1 MLSILVMH
9 TIRRERGGRYMV
21 DILDAARYL
30 VFLSYGRKQYSL
42 TPLKLQKLLYLA
54 QGWSYVWD
62 RRAAFWDEFE
72 AWQYGPVNERVYETF
87 KKYGRS
93 EIPQREGRDL
103 LEDFDVRETLTAIWN
118 DYGRMTAYDLVELTH
133 HQQPWCNAYARGSS
147 ITNNSIKQ
155 YFQSTF

>member
-1 MLSILVMH
+1 
-9 TIRRERGGRYMV
+9 MV

-30 VFLSYGRKQYSL
+30 VFLSYGRKKYSL

-62 RRAAFWDEFE
+62 DKAAFSDEFE
-72 AWQYGPVNERVYETF
+72 AWQYGPVNEKVYETF

-93 EIPQREGRDL
+93 EIPEREGIDF
-103 LEDFDVRETLTAIWN
+103 LEDFDVEETLVAIWN
-118 DYGRMTAYDLVELTH
+118 EYGKRTAYDLVDLTH
-133 HQQPWCNAYARGSS
+133 KQKPWRDAYSKGTKISNSS
-147 ITNNSIKQ
+147 IKR

>member
-1 MLSILVMH
+1 
-9 TIRRERGGRYMV
+9 MV

-30 VFLSYGRKQYSL
+30 VFLSYGKKQYSL

-62 RRAAFWDEFE
+62 NRAAFHDEFE
-72 AWQYGPVNERVYETF
+72 AWQYGPVNEMVYETF

-93 EIPQREGRDL
+93 EIPEKEGINFL
-103 LEDFDVRETLTAIWN
+103 GDFDVKETLEAIWN
-118 DYGRMTAYDLVELTH
+118 EFGKKTAYDLVNLTH
-133 HQQPWCNAYARGSS
+133 DQKPWRDAYSKGTK
-147 ITNNSIKQ
+147 ITNSSIKQ

>member
-1 MLSILVMH
+1 
-9 TIRRERGGRYMV
+9 MV

-30 VFLSYGRKQYSL
+30 VFLSYGRKKYSL

-62 RRAAFWDEFE
+62 NKAAFYDEFE
-72 AWQYGPVNERVYETF
+72 AWQYGPVNEKVYETF

-93 EIPQREGRDL
+93 EIPEKEGINFLD
-103 LEDFDVRETLTAIWN
+103 DFDVKETLEAIWN
-118 DYGRMTAYDLVELTH
+118 EFGKKTAYDLVDLTH
-133 HQQPWCNAYARGSS
+133 EQKPWRDAYSRGTK
-147 ITNNSIKQ
+147 ITNSSIKQ

>member
-1 MLSILVMH
+1 MIDV
-9 TIRRERGGRYMV
+9 
-21 DILDAARYL
+21 LDAARYF
-30 VFLSYGRKQYSL
+30 VFLSYERRQYSL

-62 RRAAFWDEFE
+62 GRAAFDDEFE
-72 AWQYGPVNERVYETF
+72 AWQYGPVNEKVYETF

-93 EIPQREGRDL
+93 EIPKREAIDTL
-103 LEDFDVRETLTAIWN
+103 TDFNVEETLIAIW
-118 DYGRMTAYDLVELTH
+118 DEYGRRTAYDLVDLTH
-133 HQQPWCNAYARGSS
+133 QQEPWCVAYANGTK

>member
-1 MLSILVMH
+1 
-9 TIRRERGGRYMV
+9 MV

-30 VFLSYGRKQYSL
+30 VFLSYRRSKYSL

-62 RRAAFWDEFE
+62 NRAAFPDEFE
-72 AWQYGPVNERVYETF
+72 AWQYGPVNEKVYEAF

-93 EIPQREGRDL
+93 EIPEKEGRNFLKDH
-103 LEDFDVRETLTAIWN
+103 DVRDTLVAIW
-118 DYGRMTAYDLVELTH
+118 DEYGKMAAYELVDITH
-133 HQQPWCNAYARGSS
+133 RQKPWKYAYSRGLK
-147 ITNNSIKQ
+147 ITNDSIKK

>member
-1 MLSILVMH
+1 
-9 TIRRERGGRYMV
+9 MV

-62 RRAAFWDEFE
+62 KKAAFSDEFE
-72 AWQYGPVNERVYETF
+72 AWQYGPVNKKVYEEF
-87 KKYGRS
+87 KRYGRS
-93 EIPQREGRDL
+93 EIPEREGLHSLR
-103 LEDFDVRETLTAIWN
+103 DFDVTETLAAIW
-118 DYGRMTAYDLVELTH
+118 DEYGKKTAYDLVELTH
-133 HQQPWCNAYARGSS
+133 QQKPWYDAYSQRKK

-155 YFQSTF
+155 FFQSTYI

>member
-1 MLSILVMH
+1 
-9 TIRRERGGRYMV
+9 MV

-30 VFLSYGRKQYSL
+30 VFLSYGKKQYSL

-62 RRAAFWDEFE
+62 NRAAFQDEFE
-72 AWQYGPVNERVYETF
+72 AWQYGPVNEKVYETF

-93 EIPQREGRDL
+93 EIPEKEGINFL
-103 LEDFDVRETLTAIWN
+103 GDFDVKETLEAIWN
-118 DYGRMTAYDLVELTH
+118 EFGKKTAYDLVNLTH
-133 HQQPWCNAYARGSS
+133 DQKPWRDAYSKGTK
-147 ITNNSIKQ
+147 ITNSSIKQ

>member
-1 MLSILVMH
+1 
-9 TIRRERGGRYMV
+9 MV

-30 VFLSYGRKQYSL
+30 VFLSYGKKLYSL

-62 RRAAFWDEFE
+62 NKAAFPDEFE
-72 AWQYGPVNERVYETF
+72 AWQYGPVNDKVYQEF

-93 EIPQREGRDL
+93 EIPRHEGLTSLSDC
-103 LEDFDVRETLTAIWN
+103 EVMETLSAIW
-118 DYGRMTAYDLVELTH
+118 DEYGKKTAYDLVELTH
-133 HQQPWCNAYARGSS
+133 QQFPWKDAYFRGTK
-147 ITNNSIKQ
+147 ITNNSIRK

>member
-1 MLSILVMH
+1 
-9 TIRRERGGRYMV
+9 MV

-30 VFLSYGRKQYSL
+30 VFLSYGKKQYSL

-62 RRAAFWDEFE
+62 NKAAFSDEFE
-72 AWQYGPVNERVYETF
+72 AWQYGPVNEKVYETF
-87 KKYGRS
+87 RKYGRS
-93 EIPQREGRDL
+93 EIPEREGIDFLR
-103 LEDFDVRETLTAIWN
+103 DFDVTETLVAIWN
-118 DYGRMTAYDLVELTH
+118 EYGKKTAYDLVDLTH
-133 HQQPWCNAYARGSS
+133 QQKPWRDAYSKGIK